1 MSRHHA
7 TESEADSDTA
17 TDGPVLSI
25 ADLSVTL
32 GETDVL
38 AGVSLDVERGELVG
52 LVGPNGAGKTTL
64 LRNARGTLAP
74 DSGQVRIEG
83 EAVDDLPAKAVG
95 RRVATVPQD
104 TSISF
109 AFSVREIVEM
119 GRTPHVPRFGAMD
132 EADHAAVERAMER
145 TEITEFA
152 DRPVTEISG
161 GERSRVLLARA
172 LAQDTPLLLLDE
184 PTASLDPNHRLRTFE
199 TVSALVDE
207 GRAAVAAI
215 HDLDTAARYCDRI
228 VVVAGGG
235 IVADGSPESV
245 LTGETI
251 GNAFDVDAVVTDDP
265 VTQRPRVTALPDD
278 LGEADHPEIPPV
290 DRVHVVAG
298 GGRAGPLLTRLDR
311 AGVEASAG
319 PLQAG
324 DTDAAVAE
332 TLGMETLEIGALDDV
347 DTAVLDRT
355 RALIERADAV
365 VVADIDLTVGVTPV
379 LSAVAETEKPVYCVE
394 ERSVGDRAV
403 SEEAA
408 EAYKRLRVGDA
419 DVAASAP
426 ELLDAL
432 A

>member
-1 MSRHHA
+1 M
-7 TESEADSDTA
+7 
-17 TDGPVLSI
+17 L
-25 ADLSVTL
+25 
-32 GETDVL
+32 
-38 AGVSLDVERGELVG
+38 
-52 LVGPNGAGKTTL
+52 
-64 LRNARGTLAP
+64 
-74 DSGQVRIEG
+74 
-83 EAVDDLPAKAVG
+83 
-95 RRVATVPQD
+95 
-104 TSISF
+104 F
-109 AFSVREIVEM
+109 
-119 GRTPHVPRFGAMD
+119 
-132 EADHAAVERAMER
+132 
-145 TEITEFA
+145 
-152 DRPVTEISG
+152 
-161 GERSRVLLARA
+161 RS
-172 LAQDTPLLLLDE
+172 
-184 PTASLDPNHRLRTFE
+184 
-199 TVSALVDE
+199 
-207 GRAAVAAI
+207 
-215 HDLDTAARYCDRI
+215 TAARYCDRI
-228 VVVAGGG
+228 VVVADGG

-245 LTGETI
+245 LTGATI
-251 GNAFDVDAVVTDDP
+251 GHAFDVDAVVTDDP

-379 LSAVAETEKPVYCVE
+379 LSAVAESENPVYCVE